1 MFNGQNIQ
9 IKTLNI
15 RMANCIQ
22 FNKVFICW
30 YVLALGQTVKL
41 YTCYALAA
49 AASATAAAVV
59 ATVIAVVTN

>member
-1 MFNGQNIQ
+1 
-9 IKTLNI
+9 
-15 RMANCIQ
+15 MANCIQ